1 MKSKEVLKSINYL
14 KNKVTL
20 YTKIASLK
28 IAYTSRNFTE
38 TLACVLDRR
47 DMSIFDYSL
56 RKWPENLTQ
65 KLFLSTGKIVYYQD
79 VPQLTVPLNTLHT
92 VHLNAKSHD
101 LL

>member
-1 MKSKEVLKSINYL
+1 M
-14 KNKVTL
+14 

-38 TLACVLDRR
+38 TLACVLDRGGGG
-47 DMSIFDYSL
+47 DMSIFDYSP